1 MDTQPTQRIYTRERN
16 WDYRQPAVYLITFT
30 VKDRQPLLGTLVG
43 GVDDAR
49 VEMSEI
55 GKWVSRLISMT
66 PQYHPEIKIIAKQI
80 MPDHVHFILHV
91 TQTMPVTL
99 GRCLWG
105 LKQGCNKAWR
115 EILAKKEAN
124 DAVIGD
130 TTIHKETKQ
139 GESFS
144 QQEQCSCE
152 KMSPQCSCENTSP
165 EPLFSPD
172 FYPSRLKTRGQL
184 QAMIAYLRDNPRR
197 LAVKRASAG
206 YFRIERGVMLA
217 GAKVDLIGNQALLKQ
232 PLQAVHVR
240 HVWTPPEIEQ
250 YARQCLAVAQS
261 GAALISPFI
270 SQDERRIRDSVL
282 QQGGRIVVIRKEGFG
297 ELYKPEPLYFD
308 ACAEGRVLLVAVG
321 DYRQK
326 NERVSRAECETMNA
340 LAECLAMGLSAE

>member
-1 MDTQPTQRIYTRERN
+1 MDTQPANHIYTRERN
-16 WDYRQPAVYLITFT
+16 WDYRQPAVYLITLT

-43 GVDDAR
+43 GVDDAQ

-55 GKWVSRLISMT
+55 GKRVSELISGT

-91 TQTMPVTL
+91 TQTMSVTL

-105 LKQGCNKAWR
+105 LKQGCNKAWG
-115 EILAKKEAN
+115 EILAKEKAN
-124 DAVIGD
+124 DTVIGD
-130 TTIHKETKQ
+130 TTMHKETKQ

-144 QQEQCSCE
+144 QQEQCSCA
-152 KMSPQCSCENTSP
+152 KTSP

-184 QAMIAYLRDNPRR
+184 QTMIAYLRDNPRR

-206 YFRIERGVMLA
+206 YFRIERGVILV
-217 GAKVDLIGNQALLKQ
+217 GTKVDLVGNQALLKR

-250 YARQCLAVAQS
+250 YVRQCLTAAQS

-270 SQDERRIRDSVL
+270 SPDERRIRDSVL
-282 QQGGRIVVIRKEGFG
+282 QQGGSVVVIRKEGFG
-297 ELYKPEPLYFD
+297 ELYKPEPIYFD
-308 ACAEGRVLLVAVG
+308 ACAEGRVLLIAVG

-326 NERVSRAECETMNA
+326 NERVSRAECVTMNA
-340 LAECLAMGLSAE
+340 LAECLAKGSSAE

>member
-1 MDTQPTQRIYTRERN
+1 METQPVNTVYTRERN
-16 WDYRQPAVYLITFT
+16 WDYRQPAVYLVTFT
-30 VKDRQPLLGTLVG
+30 VKDRRPLLGTLVG

-55 GKWVSRLISMT
+55 GRKVSELISGT

-91 TQTMPVTL
+91 TQTMSVTL

-105 LKQGCNKAWR
+105 LKQGCNKAWG
-115 EILAKKEAN
+115 EILAKEKAN
-124 DAVIGD
+124 DTVIGD
-130 TTIHKETKQ
+130 TTMHKETKQ

-152 KMSPQCSCENTSP
+152 KTSPRCSCEKTLP
-165 EPLFSPD
+165 ESLFSRD

-184 QAMIAYLRDNPRR
+184 QTMIAYLSDNPRR
-197 LAVKRASAG
+197 LAVKRAGAG
-206 YFRIERGVMLA
+206 YFRIERGVILA
-217 GAKVDLIGNQALLKQ
+217 GTKVDLIGNRALLKG
-232 PLQAVHVR
+232 PLQVVHVR
-240 HVWTPPEIEQ
+240 HVWTPPEVEQ
-250 YARQCLAVAQS
+250 YARQCVATAQS

-270 SQDERRIRDSVL
+270 SPDERRIRDSVL
-282 QQGGRIVVIRKEGFG
+282 QQGGKVVVIRKEGFG

-321 DYRQK
+321 EYHQ
-326 NERVSRAECETMNA
+326 NGEQVSRAECVAMNA
-340 LAECLAMGLSAE
+340 LAECLATGSSTE